1 MQTPLVHASVALQHS
16 TAAEQLWVVAA
27 QTEAATHVPLVAPA
41 GTAHDVPAQQSAF
54 AVQVSPSFW
63 HELEVPEP
71 FVQSPQAPVVLP
83 GSMLQVPL
91 QQSVPAEHV
100 PPVSLQ
106 SVPGVVPGR
115 RHALIARSPYGM
127 QASPVQQAS
136 SLVQDAPRGVQDVAA
151 SPPPHFSFHP
161 SFGSGAQ
168 A

>member
-1 MQTPLVHASVALQHS
+1 MHASVALQHW
-16 TAAEQLWVVAA
+16 TVAEQLSLVAA
-27 QTEAATHVPLVAPA
+27 HTDAATHVPPVAPA
-41 GTAHDVPAQQSAF
+41 GIAHDVPAQQSAF

-63 HELEVPEP
+63 HEVEVPEP
-71 FVQSPQAPVVLP
+71 LVQSAQAPVVLP

-106 SVPGVVPGR
+106 SVPGGVPGR
-115 RHALIARSPYGM
+115 RQALIVRSPYGM
-127 QASPVQQAS
+127 QARPVQQAA
-136 SLVQDAPRGVQDVAA
+136 SLAQDAPKGVHDVAA